1 MHEISVSLRV
11 KDPGLPKLAQY
22 QLVIKDSKINIL
34 ICFCFRIFFY
44 NFNQ

>member
-11 KDPGLPKLAQY
+11 KDPGLPKPAQY
-22 QLVIKDSKINIL
+22 QVVIKDSKT
-34 ICFCFRIFFY
+34 FRFVFVLEYIYFY